1 MKKLF
6 LSLTLI
12 VLIIL
17 GLVYGILFTK
27 SGNNMVSSYIE
38 NKVNT
43 GQEKVK
49 LKVDDF
55 TLTLNHLNFDAW
67 INDDSKI
74 NISGDLSL
82 FQRSVDL
89 KYDIKINDLSTLKN
103 LTNQEFK
110 GPLVTNGIFTGN
122 EIEAIIQGS
131 SDIAQSQTKYYFN
144 LENFEPKNI
153 NVQIKNAKIEDILV
167 LLNKP
172 VYAKG
177 DLNIIADIKNASLS
191 KLDGMVISKI
201 TNAKISNEIVNKELN
216 QTLQSPITFQS
227 DINAILTPNKIE
239 VKSNITSSIAEIL
252 MNRTIIDLETNNI
265 KTDYKIDVKNLSK
278 LEGIISKK
286 LNGQFLTYGSLK
298 AFDETIQIEGDSNV
312 FEGISKYNLEFVKNI
327 PSFIKFSVENAKL
340 EKILQVMNEPIYS
353 NGDVNIFGDI
363 KNTNLDKLE
372 GTINSRIIN
381 ASIIN
386 EVASTLFK
394 QNLQEKINY
403 DLNIDTILAPN
414 QAISSTNI
422 ESTIGNLT
430 LKKSIYDFKENIF
443 MSDYLLSIPSLD
455 KLKDILQLN
464 LKGKMDINGEIFNKN
479 NSLSING
486 NSDTL
491 GGAFD
496 FNFKN
501 EKLNA
506 NLKNIN
512 VQELSTM
519 LDYSKFFDAKA
530 DFTLDYDFLL
540 KKGDLVFARTGA
552 TVGKSYLIKSDIP
565 DAVYAS
571 YLIKVRAISDNT
583 IKYLSLFFKSP
594 HYWSQIT
601 EFSAGIGQPNVN
613 GSKLKDLIIPFA
625 PLAEQHQIAQRLD
638 ELLAQVDT
646 IKARLDAIPA
656 ILKRFRQSV
665 LSAAVSGKLTEEWR
679 SNNNYTDPWLELKV
693 KNIVTKVEAG
703 KSLKCIETP
712 PQNDEYGIIK
722 ISAVTWGIFDENES
736 KTLPNRNLFIED
748 RRVNAGDFLISRANT
763 IELLGNPVIVEKVT
777 KNLMLSDK
785 VLRLVMDDKN
795 KRWLS
800 LFLRSSV
807 GRYEI
812 ESRSTG
818 NQLSMRNIGQSS
830 LLDIDLPKPS
840 DKEQEE
846 IVRRV
851 DQFFAFADQIEQRV
865 NDAKA
870 RVDKLTQSILAKA
883 FRGELTA
890 DWRAEHPELISGEN
904 SADALLAKIQAAK
917 AALDGKKKKGKAA

>member
-1 MKKLF
+1 M
-6 LSLTLI
+6 SAEMTLP
-12 VLIIL
+12 
-17 GLVYGILFTK
+17 K
-27 SGNNMVSSYIE
+27 E
-38 NKVNT
+38 
-43 GQEKVK
+43 
-49 LKVDDF
+49 
-55 TLTLNHLNFDAW
+55 W
-67 INDDSKI
+67 IN
-74 NISGDLSL
+74 
-82 FQRSVDL
+82 
-89 KYDIKINDLSTLKN
+89 
-103 LTNQEFK
+103 
-110 GPLVTNGIFTGN
+110 
-122 EIEAIIQGS
+122 
-131 SDIAQSQTKYYFN
+131 
-144 LENFEPKNI
+144 
-153 NVQIKNAKIEDILV
+153 
-167 LLNKP
+167 
-172 VYAKG
+172 
-177 DLNIIADIKNASLS
+177 
-191 KLDGMVISKI
+191 
-201 TNAKISNEIVNKELN
+201 
-216 QTLQSPITFQS
+216 
-227 DINAILTPNKIE
+227 
-239 VKSNITSSIAEIL
+239 
-252 MNRTIIDLETNNI
+252 
-265 KTDYKIDVKNLSK
+265 SK
-278 LEGIISKK
+278 LEQLTQDISYGYTAKSTTENVGPHLLRITDIQDNNVNWATVPYCEIESKK
-286 LNGQFLTYGSLK
+286 
-298 AFDETIQIEGDSNV
+298 
-312 FEGISKYNLEFVKNI
+312 
-327 PSFIKFSVENAKL
+327 
-340 EKILQVMNEPIYS
+340 
-353 NGDVNIFGDI
+353 
-363 KNTNLDKLE
+363 
-372 GTINSRIIN
+372 
-381 ASIIN
+381 
-386 EVASTLFK
+386 
-394 QNLQEKINY
+394 
-403 DLNIDTILAPN
+403 
-414 QAISSTNI
+414 
-422 ESTIGNLT
+422 
-430 LKKSIYDFKENIF
+430 
-443 MSDYLLSIPSLD
+443 
-455 KLKDILQLN
+455 KDQ
-464 LKGKMDINGEIFNKN
+464 
-479 NSLSING
+479 
-486 NSDTL
+486 
-491 GGAFD
+491 
-496 FNFKN
+496 
-501 EKLNA
+501 
-506 NLKNIN
+506 
-512 VQELSTM
+512 
-519 LDYSKFFDAKA
+519 Y
-530 DFTLDYDFLL
+530 LL

-665 LSAAVSGKLTEEWR
+665 LSAAVSGTLTEEWR

-904 SADALLAKIQAAK
+904 SAEALLAKIQAAK
-917 AALDGKKKKGKAA
+917 AVLDGKKKKGKAA